1 MSPRLE
7 KWTFRIAVLGL
18 IALVGA
24 FVWQQRND
32 RPSERPGLTTTTT
45 APATGEASSTTAA
58 GTTATTGAT
67 GATTATT
74 AAPAP
79 SVVTDPGF
87 TVTEPPAGTT
97 VDVAEVEFVGTGPA
111 GEVVHMGTTTAT
123 VGEDSVWRMTL
134 ALQPGANTF
143 TFTVLNSDGT
153 PLYTTA
159 TVTYAAP

>member
-7 KWTFRIAVLGL
+7 KWTFRLGLLGL

-32 RPSERPGLTTTTT
+32 RPSERPVAATTSL
-45 APATGEASSTTAA
+45 PADESTSTTVA
-58 GTTATTGAT
+58 GTTATTAAT
-67 GATTATT
+67 GSTVATP
-74 AAPAP
+74 PAP

-87 TVTEPPAGTT
+87 TVTEPAADAT
-97 VDVAEVEFVGTGPA
+97 VEVAQVEFVGTGPA
-111 GEVVHMGTTTAT
+111 GEVVHMGSTAAT

-134 ALQPGANTF
+134 TLQPGPNTL

-159 TVTYAAP
+159 TVTYTAP